1 MPAEAIKISG
11 ARQHNLKNLHLEI
24 PREKLVVIT
33 GLSGSGKS
41 SLAFD
46 TLYAEGQRR
55 YVESLSAYARQF
67 LDQMEKPDV
76 DFIEGLSPAIA
87 IEQRSA
93 GANPRSTIATT
104 TEVYDYLRV
113 LFSAIGQPHDPL
125 TGRPLKRQT
134 PQQIVDEILDYEY
147 GSKIIVL
154 APLIENQTGE
164 FRDVIEKTRREGF
177 VRVRIDGQIME
188 LDRSD
193 PIRLK
198 KAERHTIEAIVDRL
212 IVREGI
218 LVRLTDSIETALKWG
233 GNRVVVLRE
242 SAKMLNAQHPALN
255 PQLESAAPSAQTPA
269 RHGAT
274 ARVLPDTWEE
284 FRYST
289 EYGNAETGFTL
300 GELTP
305 KHFSFN
311 SHLGACP
318 ACHGLGTQLIVD
330 PDLMISDPTKT
341 VAEGAITPWRRGPKR
356 MRAYYRHLQGALV
369 KHFHVDEDVPF
380 ADLPHEFKTALYFG
394 TNGQPIEME
403 PGQKRDERIAKPF
416 EGLVPQM
423 QRLYE
428 QTQSEFTRNRI
439 RAFMTREPCKI
450 CGGARLKPE
459 ILGVTIRGTTEL
471 NIHQF
476 SEQTIEAA
484 VRFMGALDLTAQ
496 QRVIVADVVREI
508 QSRLQFLVEVG
519 LGYLTLN
526 RESGTLSGGEA
537 QRIRLATQIGSGLA
551 GVLYILDEPSIGL
564 HQRDNARLLGTLRR
578 LRDIG
583 NSVIV
588 VEHDEETIRAADH
601 IIDLGPG
608 AGPRGG
614 EIVAQG
620 SITEVLAA
628 KNSLTANYLSG
639 RARISI
645 PKQRVKPRDHSERS
659 RGIPRN
665 GSRVTSRDVSTS
677 VDMTRME
684 DGWLTVVGARE
695 NNLKRIDVSFPLS
708 CLTCVTGVSGSG
720 KSTLVDDIFRR
731 ALFRHFYNSK
741 ERPGAH
747 QTIRGLEQIDKAVV
761 IDQSAIGR
769 TPRSNPVTYT
779 GAFTPIRELFS
790 QLPAARVRG
799 YDAGRFSFNVKGGRC
814 ENCEGGGLIKIEMH
828 FLPDVYVEC
837 EVCHGKRYNRETLE
851 ITYKG
856 KNIAD
861 ILDLTVD
868 EAARFFRNVPSVSEK
883 LNSLLDVGLGY
894 LRLGQAGTTL
904 SGGEAQRVKL
914 ATELAKKATGRT
926 VYILDEPTT
935 GLHFADIEK
944 LLQVLMKL
952 RNAGNTVIVIEH
964 NLEMIKC
971 ADWIIDLGPE
981 GGEHGGQVI
990 GSGAPEGIAD
1000 VPGSHTGRYL
1010 RPMLEKK

>member
-1 MPAEAIKISG
+1 MPAQVIKISG
-11 ARQHNLKNLHLEI
+11 ARQHNLKNLHVEI

-67 LDQMEKPDV
+67 LDQLEKPDV

-93 GANPRSTIATT
+93 GGNPRSTIATA
-104 TEVYDYLRV
+104 TEIYDYLRV
-113 LFSAIGQPHDPL
+113 LFSAVGQPHDPL
-125 TGRPLKRQT
+125 TGHPLGRQT
-134 PQQIVDEILDYEY
+134 PQQIVDQILSYEP
-147 GSKIIVL
+147 GTRIVVL
-154 APLIENQTGE
+154 APLIENQAGE
-164 FRDVIEKTRREGF
+164 FRDVIEKMKREGF
-177 VRVRIDGQIME
+177 IRARIDGQIAE
-188 LDRSD
+188 FDRPE

-198 KAERHTIEAIVDRL
+198 KNERHTIEAVVDRL
-212 IVREGI
+212 VVRDG
-218 LVRLTDSIETALKWG
+218 LRVRLTDSIEIALKWG
-233 GNRVVVLRE
+233 RNRVIVLKQRPNVQPPTSNAELRE
-242 SAKMLNAQHPALN
+242 T
-255 PQLESAAPSAQTPA
+255 LEE
-269 RHGAT
+269 
-274 ARVLPDTWEE
+274 L
-284 FRYST
+284 RYST
-289 EYGNAETGFTL
+289 DYGNAETGFTL

-318 ACHGLGTQLIVD
+318 ACHGLGTELVCD
-330 PDLMISDPTKT
+330 PDLMISDPSKT
-341 VAEGAITPWRRGPKR
+341 LAEGAITPWRRGTKR
-356 MRAYYRHLQGALV
+356 MQVYYRHLQGALV
-369 KHFHVDEDVPF
+369 KHFHVDENVPF
-380 ADLPHEFKTALYFG
+380 AELPERFKEALYFG
-394 TNGQPIEME
+394 TGDQPIKMSFRRN
-403 PGQKRDERIAKPF
+403 GRSSKTARPF

-428 QTQSEFTRNRI
+428 ETQSEFTRNRI
-439 RAFMTREPCKI
+439 RAFMTREPCKV

-459 ILGVTIRGTTEL
+459 ILAVTIKDRHGRES

-484 VRFMGALDLTAQ
+484 ARFIEDFELNPQERM
-496 QRVIVADVVREI
+496 IMSEVVREI
-508 QSRLQFLVEVG
+508 QSRLRFLIEVG

-551 GVLYILDEPSIGL
+551 GVLYVLDEPSIGL

-578 LRDIG
+578 LRDLG
-583 NSVIV
+583 NSVVV
-588 VEHDEETIRAADH
+588 VEHDEEAIRAADH
-601 IIDLGPG
+601 IVDLGPG

-614 EIVAQG
+614 QIVAQG
-620 SITEVLAA
+620 SIEEILRA
-628 KNSLTANYLSG
+628 KNSLTADYLSG
-639 RARISI
+639 RARIAI
-645 PKQRVKPRDHSERS
+645 PKQRVAPRSNNHS
-659 RGIPRN
+659 
-665 GSRVTSRDVSTS
+665 
-677 VDMTRME
+677 
-684 DGWLTVVGARE
+684 DGWLTVVGATE
-695 NNLKRIDVSFPLS
+695 NNLKKIDVSFPLG

-720 KSTLVDDIFRR
+720 KSTLVDDILRR
-731 ALFRHFYNSK
+731 SLFRHFYNSK
-741 ERPGAH
+741 EKPGTYQSVH
-747 QTIRGLEQIDKAVV
+747 GVEQIDKAIV

-769 TPRSNPVTYT
+769 TPRSNPVTYS
-779 GAFTPIRELFS
+779 GAFAPIRELFS

-799 YDAGRFSFNVKGGRC
+799 YDPGRFSFNVKGGRC

-861 ILDLTVD
+861 VLDLTVD

-981 GGEHGGQVI
+981 GGEHGGEIVGT
-990 GSGAPEGIAD
+990 GSPERIINL
-1000 VPGSHTGRYL
+1000 PNSFTGKYL
-1010 RPMLEKK
+1010 RPMLKFS

>member
-1 MPAEAIKISG
+1 MPAQVIKISG
-11 ARQHNLKNLHLEI
+11 ARQHNLKNLHVEI

-104 TEVYDYLRV
+104 TEIYDYLRV
-113 LFSAIGQPHDPL
+113 LFSAVGQPHDPT
-125 TGRPLKRQT
+125 TGKPVHRQT
-134 PQQIVDEILDYEY
+134 PQQIVDQILAYEPN
-147 GSKIIVL
+147 SKIIVL
-154 APLIENQTGE
+154 APLVQNQSGE
-164 FRDVIEKTRREGF
+164 FRDVFERLKREGF
-177 VRVRIDGQIME
+177 VRARIDGEIVE
-188 LDRSD
+188 LDR
-193 PIRLK
+193 PEPVRLK
-198 KAERHTIEAIVDRL
+198 KSDRHTIEAVVDRL

-218 LVRLTDSIETALKWG
+218 RIRLTDSVETALKWG
-233 GNRVVVLRE
+233 ANKLSILKE
-242 SAKMLNAQHPALN
+242 KKIPNAQR
-255 PQLESAAPSAQTPA
+255 S
-269 RHGAT
+269 T
-274 ARVLPDTWEE
+274 ANVQSEDWEE
-284 FRYST
+284 VRYST
-289 EYGNAETGFTL
+289 NYSAGDSDFSL
-300 GELTP
+300 DELTP

-318 ACHGLGTQLIVD
+318 ACHGLGTQLVID
-330 PDLMISDPTKT
+330 PELMISDETKT
-341 VAEGAITPWRRGPKR
+341 IAEGAITPWRRGTKR
-356 MRAYYRHLQGALV
+356 MQAYYRQLQGALV
-369 KHFHVDEDVPF
+369 QHFQINEDVPF
-380 ADLPHEFKTALYFG
+380 ADLPDEFKNALYFG
-394 TNGQPIEME
+394 TNGTPIEMNLGGNGE
-403 PGQKRDERIAKPF
+403 KKRPF
-416 EGLVPQM
+416 VGLVPQM

-439 RAFMTREPCKI
+439 RAFMTREPCKT

-459 ILGVTIRGTTEL
+459 ILAVTIKDRQGREL
-471 NIHQF
+471 NIHRF
-476 SEQTIEAA
+476 SEQTTEAA
-484 VRFMGALDLTAQ
+484 ARYIHNLELTAAQ
-496 QRVIVADVVREI
+496 KKVVADVVREI

-519 LGYLTLN
+519 LGYLTLD

-551 GVLYILDEPSIGL
+551 GVLYVLDEPSIGL

-578 LRDIG
+578 LRDLG

-601 IIDLGPG
+601 IVDLGPG

-620 SITEVLAA
+620 KLEEILHA
-628 KNSLTANYLSG
+628 KNSLTADYLSG
-639 RARISI
+639 RLRIPVPKHRTPARF
-645 PKQRVKPRDHSERS
+645 
-659 RGIPRN
+659 PRN
-665 GSRVTSRDVSTS
+665 RLTKS
-677 VDMTRME
+677 E
-684 DGWLTVVGARE
+684 EGWLILQGATE
-695 NNLKRIDVSFPLS
+695 NNLKNIEVAFPLG
-708 CLTCVTGVSGSG
+708 CFTCVTGVSGSG
-720 KSTLVDDIFRR
+720 KSTLVDDILRR
-731 ALFRHFYNSK
+731 ALFRRFYNSK
-741 ERPGAH
+741 EKPGAY
-747 QTIRGLEQIDKAVV
+747 RALGGVEQIDKAIV

-779 GAFTPIRELFS
+779 GAFGPIRELFA

-799 YDAGRFSFNVKGGRC
+799 YGAGRFSFNVKGGRC

-828 FLPDVYVEC
+828 FLPDVYVQC
-837 EVCHGKRYNRETLE
+837 EVCHGRRYNRETLE

-861 ILDLTVD
+861 VLDLTVD
-868 EAARFFRNVPSVSEK
+868 EAARFFRNVPSISDK
-883 LNSLLDVGLGY
+883 LNALLDVGLGY
-894 LRLGQAGTTL
+894 LQLGQAGTTL

-952 RNAGNTVIVIEH
+952 RDAGNTLIVIEH

-981 GGEHGGQVI
+981 GGERGGELV
-990 GSGAPEGIAD
+990 GAGAPEEIVDLAQ
-1000 VPGSHTGRYL
+1000 SHTGKYL
-1010 RPMLEKK
+1010 RPLLEKR

>member
-1 MPAEAIKISG
+1 MPAQVIKISG
-11 ARQHNLKNLHLEI
+11 ARQHNLKNLHVEI
-24 PREKLVVIT
+24 PREQLVVIT

-67 LDQMEKPDV
+67 LDRMEKPNV
-76 DFIEGLSPAIA
+76 DFIQGLSPAIA

-104 TEVYDYLRV
+104 TEIYDYLRV

-125 TGRPLKRQT
+125 TGQPLSRQT
-134 PQQIVDEILDYEY
+134 PQQIVDQILTYEPE
-147 GSKIIVL
+147 SKIILL
-154 APLIENQTGE
+154 APLIENQPGE
-164 FRDVIEKTRREGF
+164 FRDVIEKIRREGF
-177 VRVRIDGQIME
+177 VRARIDSQIVE
-188 LDRSD
+188 LDRSER
-193 PIRLK
+193 IRLNK
-198 KAERHTIEAIVDRL
+198 DKRHTIEAVVDRL
-212 IVREGI
+212 VVRDSI
-218 LVRLTDSIETALKWG
+218 RIRLTDSIETALKWG
-233 GNRVVVLRE
+233 GNHVIVLRE
-242 SAKMLNAQHPALN
+242 ISKTPNGRRSTLNA
-255 PQLESAAPSAQTPA
+255 ESE
-269 RHGAT
+269 
-274 ARVLPDTWEE
+274 DTWEE
-284 FRYST
+284 LPYST
-289 EYGNAETGFTL
+289 DYGNASTGFRI

-305 KHFSFN
+305 RHFSFN

-318 ACHGLGTQLIVD
+318 ACHGLGTQLVCD
-330 PDLMISDPTKT
+330 PELMISDPRKT
-341 VAEGAITPWRRGPKR
+341 LAEGAITPWRRGTKR
-356 MRAYYRHLQGALV
+356 MQAYYRHLQKALV
-369 KHFHVDEDVPF
+369 KHFHIGEDVPF
-380 ADLPHEFKTALYFG
+380 SELPEQFKQALYFG
-394 TNGQPIEME
+394 TNGTPIEMNFSDNS
-403 PGQKRDERIAKPF
+403 PSDAKKMAKPF

-428 QTQSEFTRNRI
+428 QTESEFTRNRI
-439 RAFMTREPCKI
+439 RSFMTYEPCKV
-450 CGGARLKPE
+450 CKGARLKPE
-459 ILGVTIRGTTEL
+459 ILAVTIKDRHAVEL
-471 NIHQF
+471 NIHQL
-476 SEQTIEAA
+476 SELTTEAA
-484 VRFMGALDLTAQ
+484 ARFIAALELTTQ
-496 QRVIVADVVREI
+496 QRAIVRDVVHEI

-519 LGYLTLN
+519 LGYLTLD
-526 RESGTLSGGEA
+526 RQSGTLSGGEA

-564 HQRDNARLLGTLRR
+564 HQRDNARLLGTLCR
-578 LRDIG
+578 LRDLG

-620 SITEVLAA
+620 KLEDVLRA
-628 KNSLTANYLSG
+628 KNSLTADYLSG
-639 RARISI
+639 RARISV
-645 PKQRVKPRDHSERS
+645 PKQRAKPRSTDKSE
-659 RGIPRN
+659 
-665 GSRVTSRDVSTS
+665 
-677 VDMTRME
+677 
-684 DGWLTVVGARE
+684 GWLTLVGATE
-695 NNLKRIDVSFPLS
+695 NNLKDITVSFPLG
-708 CLTCVTGVSGSG
+708 CFTCVTGVSGSG
-720 KSTLVDDIFRR
+720 KSTLVDDILRR
-731 ALFRHFYNSK
+731 ALFRRFHNAK
-741 ERPGAH
+741 DKPGTH
-747 QTIRGLEQIDKAVV
+747 QAIHGVEQIDKAIV
-761 IDQSAIGR
+761 IDQSPIGR

-814 ENCEGGGLIKIEMH
+814 ENCEGDGLIKIEMH

-856 KNIAD
+856 KHIAD
-861 ILDLTVD
+861 VLDLTVD
-868 EAARFFRNVPSVSEK
+868 EAARFFRNVPSISEK
-883 LNSLLDVGLGY
+883 LDSLLDVGLGY

-926 VYILDEPTT
+926 LYILDEPTT

-981 GGEHGGQVI
+981 GGEAGGKIV
-990 GSGAPEGIAD
+990 GEGPPEKIAELS
-1000 VPGSHTGRYL
+1000 GSHTGQYL
-1010 RPMLEKK
+1010 GRSLKNT

>member
-1 MPAEAIKISG
+1 MPAEVIKISG

-67 LDQMEKPDV
+67 LDQMEKPNV

-104 TEVYDYLRV
+104 TETYDYLRV
-113 LFSAIGQPHDPL
+113 LYSAVGQPHDPQ
-125 TGRPLKRQT
+125 TGRPLNRQT
-134 PQQIVDEILDYEY
+134 PQQIVDQILANEPQT
-147 GSKIIVL
+147 KIIVL
-154 APLIENQTGE
+154 APLIEDQPGE
-164 FRDVIEKTRREGF
+164 FRDVIEKIEREGF
-177 VRVRIDGQIME
+177 VRVRIDGQIIE
-188 LDRSD
+188 LDRSQ

-198 KAERHTIEAIVDRL
+198 KGERHTIEAVVDRL
-212 IVREGI
+212 VVRDGI
-218 LVRLTDSIETALKWG
+218 RVRLTDSIETALKWG
-233 GNRVVVLRE
+233 GNRIVVLRQRRGDGVME
-242 SAKMLNAQHPALN
+242 KWSSGKSSIPAL
-255 PQLESAAPSAQTPA
+255 QHSGTPT
-269 RHGAT
+269 GE
-274 ARVLPDTWEE
+274 WEE
-284 FRYST
+284 VRYST
-289 EYGNAETGFTL
+289 DYGNAETGFTL
-300 GELTP
+300 GELSP

-330 PDLMISDPTKT
+330 PELMISDASKT
-341 VAEGAITPWRRGPKR
+341 IAEGAITPWRRGTKR
-356 MRAYYRHLQGALV
+356 MQAYYRHLQRVLV
-369 KHFHVDEDVPF
+369 RHFQVDEDVPF
-380 ADLPHEFKTALYFG
+380 VDLPNEFKNALYFG
-394 TNGQPIEME
+394 TNGEPVEMNLGGNNE
-403 PGQKRDERIAKPF
+403 KKVAKPF
-416 EGLVPQM
+416 EGLVRQM

-428 QTQSEFTRNRI
+428 ETQSEFTRNRI
-439 RAFMTREPCKI
+439 RAFMTREPCKV

-459 ILGVTIRGTTEL
+459 ILAVTIKDRHQREL
-471 NIHQF
+471 NIHRF

-484 VRFMGALDLTAQ
+484 ARFIEALDLTAQ
-496 QRVIVADVVREI
+496 QRAIVTDVVREI
-508 QSRLQFLVEVG
+508 QSRLQFLLEVG

-551 GVLYILDEPSIGL
+551 GVLYVLDEPSIGL

-578 LRDIG
+578 LRDLG

-620 SITEVLAA
+620 SIGAVLRA
-628 KNSLTANYLSG
+628 KNSLTADYLSG
-639 RARISI
+639 RARIAV
-645 PKQRVKPRDHSERS
+645 PTQRMVPRTIKHQ
-659 RGIPRN
+659 
-665 GSRVTSRDVSTS
+665 TSNI
-677 VDMTRME
+677 E
-684 DGWLTVVGARE
+684 HLDGWLTVTDASE
-695 NNLKRIDVSFPLS
+695 NNLKGINVSFPLG

-720 KSTLVDDIFRR
+720 KSTLVDDILRR
-731 ALFRHFYNSK
+731 ALFRRFYNSK
-741 ERPGAH
+741 EKPGLYRA
-747 QTIRGLEQIDKAVV
+747 IRGVEQIDKAIV

-779 GAFTPIRELFS
+779 GAFAPIRELFS
-790 QLPAARVRG
+790 QLPSARVRG
-799 YDAGRFSFNVKGGRC
+799 YGAGRFSFNVKGGRC

-837 EVCHGKRYNRETLE
+837 ELCHGKRYNRETLE

-861 ILDLTVD
+861 VLDLTVD

-894 LRLGQAGTTL
+894 LRLGQAATTL

-952 RNAGNTVIVIEH
+952 RNAGNTLIVIEH

-971 ADWIIDLGPE
+971 ADWVIDLGPE
-981 GGEHGGQVI
+981 GGEQGGEI
-990 GSGAPEGIAD
+990 LGAGPPEEIVD
-1000 VPGSHTGRYL
+1000 LPGSHTGRYL
-1010 RPMLEKK
+1010 RPLLEKR

>member
-1 MPAEAIKISG
+1 MGSTFVVRMPAQVIKISG

-67 LDQMEKPDV
+67 LDQMEKPNV
-76 DFIEGLSPAIA
+76 DFIQGLSPAIA

-104 TEVYDYLRV
+104 TEVYDYLRI
-113 LFSAIGQPHDPL
+113 LFSAVGQPHDPL
-125 TGRPLKRQT
+125 TGQPLSRQT
-134 PQQIVDEILDYEY
+134 PQQIVDQILAYEP

-154 APLIENQTGE
+154 APLIENQRGE
-164 FRDVIEKTRREGF
+164 FRDVIEKTKREGF
-177 VRVRIDGQIME
+177 VRARIDGQIIE
-188 LDRSD
+188 LDRPE
-193 PIRLK
+193 PIRLNK
-198 KAERHTIEAIVDRL
+198 NRQHTIEAVVDRL
-212 IVREGI
+212 IVRDGI
-218 LVRLTDSIETALKWG
+218 RVRLTDSIETALKWG
-233 GNRVVVLRE
+233 GSKLSILRTIQKT
-242 SAKMLNAQHPALN
+242 SNGQ
-255 PQLESAAPSAQTPA
+255 APTSNIQSQE
-269 RHGAT
+269 
-274 ARVLPDTWEE
+274 WEE
-284 FRYST
+284 LRYST
-289 EYGNAETGFTL
+289 NYGNAETGFRL
-300 GELTP
+300 DELTP

-318 ACHGLGTQLIVD
+318 VCHGLGTQLVCD
-330 PDLMISDPTKT
+330 PDLMISDPGKT
-341 VAEGAITPWRRGPKR
+341 LAEGAITPWRRGTKR
-356 MRAYYRHLQGALV
+356 MQAYYRHLQKALV
-369 KHFHVDEDVPF
+369 KHFQVDEDVPF
-380 ADLPHEFKTALYFG
+380 SELPEQFKQALYFG
-394 TNGQPIEME
+394 TNEAPIKMNFSDDGE
-403 PGQKRDERIAKPF
+403 KKAAKPF

-439 RAFMTREPCKI
+439 RSFMAREPCAV
-450 CGGARLKPE
+450 CRGARLKPE
-459 ILGVTIRGTTEL
+459 ILAVTIKDRDQREL

-476 SEQTIEAA
+476 SEQTIKAA
-484 VRFMGALDLTAQ
+484 AQFIRNLDLPSQKQA
-496 QRVIVADVVREI
+496 IVADVVREI

-519 LGYLTLN
+519 LDYLTLN
-526 RESGTLSGGEA
+526 RQSGTLSGGEA

-578 LRDIG
+578 LRDLG

-588 VEHDEETIRAADH
+588 VEHDEETIRAADY

-620 SITEVLAA
+620 NLNDILCA
-628 KNSLTANYLSG
+628 KNSLTADYLSG
-639 RARISI
+639 RAQIPV
-645 PKQRVKPRDHSERS
+645 PKQRVKPRSTDQSE
-659 RGIPRN
+659 
-665 GSRVTSRDVSTS
+665 
-677 VDMTRME
+677 
-684 DGWLTVVGARE
+684 GWLTLVGATE
-695 NNLKRIDVSFPLS
+695 NNLKDLTISFPLG

-720 KSTLVDDIFRR
+720 KSTLVDDILRR
-731 ALFRHFYNSK
+731 ALFRRFYNAK
-741 ERPGAH
+741 EKPGAYR
-747 QTIRGLEQIDKAVV
+747 TIRGVEQIDKAIV

-779 GAFTPIRELFS
+779 GAFAPIRELFS

-851 ITYKG
+851 ITYRG
-856 KNIAD
+856 KHIAD
-861 ILDLTVD
+861 VLDLTVD
-868 EAARFFRNVPSVSEK
+868 EAARFFRNVPNISEK

-926 VYILDEPTT
+926 LYILDEPTT

-944 LLQVLMKL
+944 LLQVLVKL

-981 GGEHGGQVI
+981 GGEGGGEIV
-990 GSGAPEGIAD
+990 GTGPPEHVVDLAE
-1000 VPGSHTGRYL
+1000 SHTGKYL
-1010 RPMLEKK
+1010 RPLLSKE

>member
-1 MPAEAIKISG
+1 MPAQVIKIIG
-11 ARQHNLKNLHLEI
+11 ARQHNLKNLSVEI

-104 TEVYDYLRV
+104 TEIYDYLRV
-113 LFSAIGQPHDPL
+113 LFSAVGQPHDPG
-125 TGRPLKRQT
+125 TGQAIHRQT
-134 PQQIVDEILDYEY
+134 PQQIVDQILAFPAEA
-147 GSKIIVL
+147 KIILL
-154 APLIENQTGE
+154 APLIQNQKGE
-164 FRDVIEKTRREGF
+164 FRDVIEKAKREGF
-177 VRVRIDGQIME
+177 VRVRIDGEIME
-188 LDRSD
+188 LGKPE

-198 KAERHTIEAIVDRL
+198 KTEKHTIEVVVDRL
-212 IVREGI
+212 VIREG
-218 LVRLTDSIETALKWG
+218 VRTRLADSVETALRWG
-233 GNRVVVLRE
+233 GNRIVVLKSDKDEQWETVRYTTDYG
-242 SAKMLNAQHPALN
+242 SADSN
-255 PQLESAAPSAQTPA
+255 
-269 RHGAT
+269 
-274 ARVLPDTWEE
+274 
-284 FRYST
+284 YS
-289 EYGNAETGFTL
+289 L

-318 ACHGLGTQLIVD
+318 ACHGLGTQLVCD
-330 PDLMISDPTKT
+330 VELMSDPEKSLK
-341 VAEGAITPWRRGPKR
+341 EGAITPWRRGTKP
-356 MRAYYRHLQGALV
+356 MLAYYRNLQRALV
-369 KHFHVDEDVPF
+369 KHFGVDEAVPF
-380 ADLPHEFKTALYFG
+380 AELPENFKEALYYGTGDEPIQINIGGNGKSPKTA
-394 TNGQPIEME
+394 
-403 PGQKRDERIAKPF
+403 RPF

-423 QRLYE
+423 ERLYAE
-428 QTQSEFTRNRI
+428 TESEFTRNRI
-439 RAFMTREPCKI
+439 RAFMTRVPCQT
-450 CGGARLKPE
+450 CHGARLKPE
-459 ILGVTIRGTTEL
+459 ILAGTICSRFPVGSESGNDAAPNPTSPPGRRLQKKEL
-471 NIHQF
+471 NIHQL
-476 SEQTIEAA
+476 SELTIEAA
-484 VRFMGALDLTAQ
+484 AEFIRHLELTDQ
-496 QRVIVADVVREI
+496 QRHIVADVVREI
-508 QSRLQFLVEVG
+508 DSRLQFLVEVG
-519 LGYLTLN
+519 LNYLSLN

-551 GVLYILDEPSIGL
+551 GVLYVLDEPSIGL
-564 HQRDNARLLGTLRR
+564 HQRDNARLLTTLRR
-578 LRDIG
+578 LRDLG

-601 IIDLGPG
+601 ILDLGPG

-620 SITEVLAA
+620 ALAEVLNA
-628 KNSLTANYLSG
+628 KNSPTADYLSG
-639 RARISI
+639 RARIAI
-645 PKQRVKPRDHSERS
+645 PKERAKPR
-659 RGIPRN
+659 
-665 GSRVTSRDVSTS
+665 STQ
-677 VDMTRME
+677 VG
-684 DGWLTVVGARE
+684 DGWLTVTGAAE
-695 NNLKRIDVSFPLS
+695 NNLKKIAVSFPIG

-720 KSTLVDDIFRR
+720 KSTLIDDILRR

-741 ERPGAH
+741 DKPGAH
-747 QTIRGLEQIDKAVV
+747 GAVQGLDQLDKAIV

-769 TPRSNPVTYT
+769 TPRSNPITYT

-790 QLPAARVRG
+790 QLPAARIRG

-861 ILDLTVD
+861 VLDLTVD
-868 EAARFFRNVPSVSEK
+868 EAARFFRNVPSISEK

-981 GGEHGGQVI
+981 GGEGGGDIV
-990 GSGAPEGIAD
+990 GEGPPEKIAEL
-1000 VPGSHTGRYL
+1000 PRSYTAQYL
-1010 RPMLEKK
+1010 RTSLKNT

>member
-11 ARQHNLKNLHLEI
+11 ARQHNLKNLHLQI

-67 LDQMEKPDV
+67 LDQMEKPNV

-113 LFSAIGQPHDPL
+113 LFSAVGQPHDPL
-125 TGRPLKRQT
+125 TGHPLNRQT
-134 PQQIVDEILDYEY
+134 PQQIVDEILNYEP
-147 GSKIIVL
+147 GSRIIVL
-154 APLIENQTGE
+154 APLIENQSGE
-164 FRDVIEKTRREGF
+164 FRDVIEKIKREGF
-177 VRVRIDGQIME
+177 VRVRIDGKVME
-188 LDRSD
+188 LDRSE

-198 KAERHTIEAIVDRL
+198 KTERHTIEAVVDRL
-212 IVREGI
+212 VVRDGI
-218 LVRLTDSIETALKWG
+218 RVRLTDSIETALKWG
-233 GNRVVVLRE
+233 RNRVVVVRQPPDGVMERSGNEKPNTRTLPPSNIPAGE
-242 SAKMLNAQHPALN
+242 S
-255 PQLESAAPSAQTPA
+255 
-269 RHGAT
+269 
-274 ARVLPDTWEE
+274 EE
-284 FRYST
+284 LRYST
-289 EYGNAETGFTL
+289 DYGNAETGFTL
-300 GELTP
+300 GQLTP

-318 ACHGLGTQLIVD
+318 ACHGLGTQPIVD

-341 VAEGAITPWRRGPKR
+341 LAEGAITPWRRGTKR
-356 MRAYYRHLQGALV
+356 MRPYYRHLQGALV
-369 KHFHVDEDVPF
+369 KHFQVDEDVPF
-380 ADLPHEFKTALYFG
+380 ADLPDEFKTALYFG
-394 TNGQPIEME
+394 TNGQPIEMSFGGNGE
-403 PGQKRDERIAKPF
+403 KKIRKPF

-428 QTQSEFTRNRI
+428 QTESEFTRNRI
-439 RAFMTREPCKI
+439 RAFMIREPCKL

-459 ILGVTIRGTTEL
+459 ILAVTIRGATEL

-476 SEQTIEAA
+476 SEQTIEEA
-484 VRFMGALDLTAQ
+484 VRFVGTLELTGQ
-496 QRVIVADVVREI
+496 QRLIVADVVREI
-508 QSRLQFLVEVG
+508 QSRLLFLVEVG

-578 LRDIG
+578 LRDLG

-601 IIDLGPG
+601 IVDLGPG

-620 SITEVLAA
+620 SITDVLRA
-628 KNSLTANYLSG
+628 KNSLTADYLSG

-645 PKQRVKPRDHSERS
+645 PKQRAKPRSINDQPSAINQS
-659 RGIPRN
+659 
-665 GSRVTSRDVSTS
+665 
-677 VDMTRME
+677 
-684 DGWLTVVGARE
+684 DGWLTVLGANE
-695 NNLKRIDVSFPLS
+695 NNLKKIDVSFPLG

-741 ERPGAH
+741 EKPGAYRA
-747 QTIRGLEQIDKAVV
+747 IRGLEQIDKAIV

-790 QLPAARVRG
+790 QLPTARVRG

-828 FLPDVYVEC
+828 FLPEVYVEC

-856 KNIAD
+856 RNIAD

-868 EAARFFRNVPSVSEK
+868 EAARFFRNVPSISEK

-981 GGEHGGQVI
+981 GGERGGEIV
-990 GSGAPEGIAD
+990 GTGPPERIVD
-1000 VPGSHTGRYL
+1000 LPNSFTGKYL
-1010 RPMLEKK
+1010 RPMLAKK

>member
-1 MPAEAIKISG
+1 MPEQVIKISG
-11 ARQHNLKNLHLEI
+11 ARQHNLKNLHVEI

-104 TEVYDYLRV
+104 TEIYDYLRI
-113 LFSAIGQPHDPL
+113 LFSAVGQPHDPH
-125 TGRPLKRQT
+125 TGRPLSRQT
-134 PQQIVDEILDYEY
+134 PQQIVDQVLAYEP

-154 APLIENQTGE
+154 APVIENQVGE
-164 FRDVIEKTRREGF
+164 FRDVLEKLKREGF
-177 VRVRIDGQIME
+177 VRARIDGRLIE
-188 LDRSD
+188 LDQPE

-198 KAERHTIEAIVDRL
+198 KAERHKIEAVVDRL
-212 IVREGI
+212 VVRDGI
-218 LVRLTDSIETALKWG
+218 RVRLTDSIEIALKWG
-233 GNRVVVLRE
+233 GNRIVVLRQG
-242 SAKMLNAQHPALN
+242 KTPNVQHSTSKDE
-255 PQLESAAPSAQTPA
+255 LEY
-269 RHGAT
+269 
-274 ARVLPDTWEE
+274 WEE
-284 FRYST
+284 SRYST
-289 EYGNAETGFTL
+289 DYGDPETGFNL

-305 KHFSFN
+305 RHFSFN

-318 ACHGLGTQLIVD
+318 ACHGLGTQLMVD
-330 PDLMISDPTKT
+330 PELMISDPGKT
-341 VAEGAITPWRRGPKR
+341 LAEGAITPWRRGTKR
-356 MRAYYRHLQGALV
+356 MRAYYQHLQTALV
-369 KHFHVDEDVPF
+369 KHFQVDEDVPF
-380 ADLPHEFKTALYFG
+380 ADLPDAFKAALYFG
-394 TNGQPIEME
+394 TNGEPIEIE
-403 PGQKRDERIAKPF
+403 FAPNGKKRLTKPF
-416 EGLVPQM
+416 EGLLRQM
-423 QRLYE
+423 QRLYD
-428 QTQSEFTRNRI
+428 QSQSEFTRNRI
-439 RAFMTREPCKI
+439 RSFMARETCKV

-459 ILGVTIRGTTEL
+459 ILSVTIKDRQGREL
-471 NIHQF
+471 NIYRF
-476 SEQTIEAA
+476 SEETVEGAL
-484 VRFMGALDLTAQ
+484 RFIDALDLTEQ
-496 QRVIVADVVREI
+496 QRTIITDVVREI
-508 QSRLQFLVEVG
+508 RSRLQFLVQVG

-564 HQRDNARLLGTLRR
+564 HQRDNARLLGTLRK
-578 LRDIG
+578 LRDLG

-620 SITEVLAA
+620 ALDDVLHAN
-628 KNSLTANYLSG
+628 NSLTGDYLSR
-639 RARISI
+639 RARIAI
-645 PKQRVKPRDHSERS
+645 PRQRVHPR
-659 RGIPRN
+659 P
-665 GSRVTSRDVSTS
+665 
-677 VDMTRME
+677 
-684 DGWLTVVGARE
+684 DGWLTVVGATD
-695 NNLKRIDVSFPLS
+695 NNLKNVDVLFPLG

-720 KSTLVDDIFRR
+720 KSTLVDDILRR

-741 ERPGAH
+741 DKPGTH
-747 QTIRGLEQIDKAVV
+747 KTIRGLEQIDKAVV
-761 IDQSAIGR
+761 IDQTPIGR

-779 GAFTPIRELFS
+779 GAFAPIRELFA

-837 EVCHGKRYNRETLE
+837 EVCRGKRYNRETLE

-861 ILDLTVD
+861 VLDLTVD
-868 EAARFFRNVPSVSEK
+868 EAARFFRNVPGISEK

-944 LLQVLMKL
+944 LLEVLMKL
-952 RNAGNTVIVIEH
+952 RNAGNTIVVIEH

-981 GGEHGGQVI
+981 GGERGGEVVGA
-990 GSGAPEGIAD
+990 GSPEEITAI
-1000 VPGSHTGRYL
+1000 PRSHTGKYL
-1010 RPMLEKK
+1010 RPILEKA

>member
-1 MPAEAIKISG
+1 MPAQVIKISG
-11 ARQHNLKNLHLEI
+11 ARQHNLKNLHVEI

-104 TEVYDYLRV
+104 TEIYDYLRV
-113 LFSAIGQPHDPL
+113 LFSAVGQPHDPT
-125 TGRPLKRQT
+125 TGKPVHRQT
-134 PQQIVDEILDYEY
+134 PQQIVDQILAYEPN
-147 GSKIIVL
+147 SKIIVL
-154 APLIENQTGE
+154 APLVQNQSGE
-164 FRDVIEKTRREGF
+164 FRDVFERLKREGF
-177 VRVRIDGQIME
+177 VRARIDGKIVE
-188 LDRSD
+188 LDR
-193 PIRLK
+193 PEPVRLK
-198 KAERHTIEAIVDRL
+198 KSDRHTIEAVVDRL

-218 LVRLTDSIETALKWG
+218 RIRLTDSVETALKWG
-233 GNRVVVLRE
+233 ANKLSILKE
-242 SAKMLNAQHPALN
+242 KKIPNAQR
-255 PQLESAAPSAQTPA
+255 S
-269 RHGAT
+269 T
-274 ARVLPDTWEE
+274 ANVQSEDWEE
-284 FRYST
+284 VRYST
-289 EYGNAETGFTL
+289 NYSAGDSDFSL
-300 GELTP
+300 DELTP

-318 ACHGLGTQLIVD
+318 ACHGLGTQLVID
-330 PDLMISDPTKT
+330 SELMISDETKT
-341 VAEGAITPWRRGPKR
+341 IAEGAITPWRRGTKR
-356 MRAYYRHLQGALV
+356 MQAYYRQLQGALV
-369 KHFHVDEDVPF
+369 KHFQINEDVPF
-380 ADLPHEFKTALYFG
+380 ADLPAEFKNALYFG
-394 TNGQPIEME
+394 TNGTPIEMNLGGNGE
-403 PGQKRDERIAKPF
+403 KKRPF

-439 RAFMTREPCKI
+439 RAFMTREPCKT

-459 ILGVTIRGTTEL
+459 ILAVTIKDRQGREL
-471 NIHQF
+471 NIHRF
-476 SEQTIEAA
+476 SEQTTEAA
-484 VRFMGALDLTAQ
+484 ARYIHNLELTAAQ
-496 QRVIVADVVREI
+496 KKVVADVVREI

-519 LGYLTLN
+519 LGYLTLD

-551 GVLYILDEPSIGL
+551 GVLYVLDEPSIGL

-578 LRDIG
+578 LRDLG

-601 IIDLGPG
+601 IVDLGPG

-620 SITEVLAA
+620 KLEEILHA
-628 KNSLTANYLSG
+628 KNSLTADYLSG
-639 RARISI
+639 RLRIPVPKHRTPARF
-645 PKQRVKPRDHSERS
+645 
-659 RGIPRN
+659 PRN
-665 GSRVTSRDVSTS
+665 RLTKS
-677 VDMTRME
+677 E
-684 DGWLTVVGARE
+684 EGWLILQGATE
-695 NNLKRIDVSFPLS
+695 NNLKNIEVAFPLG
-708 CLTCVTGVSGSG
+708 CFTCVTGVSGSG
-720 KSTLVDDIFRR
+720 KSTLVDDILRR
-731 ALFRHFYNSK
+731 ALFRRFYNSK
-741 ERPGAH
+741 ERPGAYRAL
-747 QTIRGLEQIDKAVV
+747 RGVEQIDKAIV

-779 GAFTPIRELFS
+779 GAFGPIRELFA

-799 YDAGRFSFNVKGGRC
+799 YGAGRFSFNVKGGRC

-828 FLPDVYVEC
+828 FLPDVYVQC
-837 EVCHGKRYNRETLE
+837 EVCHGRRYNRETLE

-861 ILDLTVD
+861 VLDLTVD
-868 EAARFFRNVPSVSEK
+868 EAARFFRNVPSISDK
-883 LNSLLDVGLGY
+883 LNALLDVGLGY
-894 LRLGQAGTTL
+894 LQLGQAGTTL

-952 RNAGNTVIVIEH
+952 RDAGNTLIVIEH

-981 GGEHGGQVI
+981 GGERGGELV
-990 GSGAPEGIAD
+990 GAGAPEEIVDLAQ
-1000 VPGSHTGRYL
+1000 SHTGKYL
-1010 RPMLEKK
+1010 RPLLEKR

>member
-1 MPAEAIKISG
+1 MPAQVIKISG
-11 ARQHNLKNLHLEI
+11 ARQHNLKNLHVEI

-93 GANPRSTIATT
+93 GGNPRSTIATA
-104 TEVYDYLRV
+104 TEIYDYLRV
-113 LFSAIGQPHDPL
+113 LFSAVGQPHDPL
-125 TGRPLKRQT
+125 TGRPLSRQT
-134 PQQIVDEILDYEY
+134 PQQIVDQVLSYEP
-147 GSKIIVL
+147 GTRIVVL
-154 APLIENQTGE
+154 APLIENQAGE
-164 FRDVIEKTRREGF
+164 FRDVIEKTKREGF
-177 VRVRIDGQIME
+177 IRVRIDGQIAE
-188 LDRSD
+188 SDRPE

-198 KAERHTIEAIVDRL
+198 KNERHTIEAVVDRL
-212 IVREGI
+212 VVRDG
-218 LVRLTDSIETALKWG
+218 LRVRLTDSIETALKWG
-233 GNRVVVLRE
+233 GKRVVVLRQSRSDGVKE
-242 SAKMLNAQHPALN
+242 KWSEEKTT
-255 PQLESAAPSAQTPA
+255 TPTP
-269 RHGAT
+269 R
-274 ARVLPDTWEE
+274 LSDTPTEKWEE
-284 FRYST
+284 LRYST
-289 EYGNAETGFTL
+289 DYGNAETGFTL

-318 ACHGLGTQLIVD
+318 ACHGLGTQLVCD
-330 PDLMISDPTKT
+330 PELMIPDRTKT
-341 VAEGAITPWRRGPKR
+341 LAEGAITPWRRGTKR
-356 MRAYYRHLQGALV
+356 MQGYYSHLQSALV
-369 KHFHVDEDVPF
+369 KHFHVDENVPF
-380 ADLPHEFKTALYFG
+380 AELPERFKEALYLG
-394 TNGQPIEME
+394 TGDQPIEMRFSSN
-403 PGQKRDERIAKPF
+403 GRSNKTARPF

-428 QTQSEFTRNRI
+428 ETQSEFTRNRI
-439 RAFMTREPCKI
+439 RAFMTREPCEV
-450 CGGARLKPE
+450 CSGARLKPE
-459 ILGVTIRGTTEL
+459 ILAVTIKDRNGRES

-476 SEQTIEAA
+476 SEETIEAA
-484 VRFMGALDLTAQ
+484 GRFIEGLELNPQ
-496 QRVIVADVVREI
+496 QRMIVSEVVREI
-508 QSRLQFLVEVG
+508 QSRLRFLVEVG

-551 GVLYILDEPSIGL
+551 GVLYVLDEPSIGL

-578 LRDIG
+578 LRDLG
-583 NSVIV
+583 NSVVV

-601 IIDLGPG
+601 IVDLGPG

-620 SITEVLAA
+620 SIEEILRA
-628 KNSLTANYLSG
+628 KNSLTADYLSG
-639 RARISI
+639 RARIAI
-645 PKQRVKPRDHSERS
+645 PKQRVAPRSNNHS
-659 RGIPRN
+659 
-665 GSRVTSRDVSTS
+665 
-677 VDMTRME
+677 
-684 DGWLTVVGARE
+684 DGWLTVVGATE
-695 NNLKRIDVSFPLS
+695 NNLKKIDVSFPLG

-720 KSTLVDDIFRR
+720 KSTLVDDILRR
-731 ALFRHFYNSK
+731 SLFRHFYNSK
-741 ERPGAH
+741 EKPGTY
-747 QTIRGLEQIDKAVV
+747 QSVRGMEQIDKAVV

-779 GAFTPIRELFS
+779 GAFAPIRELFS

-861 ILDLTVD
+861 VLDLTVD
-868 EAARFFRNVPSVSEK
+868 EAARFFRNVPSISEK

-914 ATELAKKATGRT
+914 ATELAKRATGRT

-981 GGEHGGQVI
+981 GGERGGEIVGT
-990 GSGAPEGIAD
+990 GSPEKIINL
-1000 VPGSHTGRYL
+1000 PNSFTGKYL
-1010 RPMLEKK
+1010 RPMLKLS

>member
-1 MPAEAIKISG
+1 MPAQTIKISG
-11 ARQHNLKNLHLEI
+11 ARQHNLKNLHVEI

-104 TEVYDYLRV
+104 TEIYDYLRI
-113 LFSAIGQPHDPL
+113 LFSAVGQPHDPL
-125 TGRPLKRQT
+125 TGRPLSRQT
-134 PQQIVDEILDYEY
+134 PQQIVDQILAFEP
-147 GSKIIVL
+147 GTKIVVL
-154 APLIENQTGE
+154 APLIENQPGE
-164 FRDVIEKTRREGF
+164 FRDVLEKLRREGF
-177 VRVRIDGQIME
+177 VRARIDGQMIE
-188 LDRSD
+188 LDRTE

-198 KAERHTIEAIVDRL
+198 KGERHTIEAVVDRL
-212 IVREGI
+212 IARDGI
-218 LVRLTDSIETALKWG
+218 RVRLTDSIETALKWG
-233 GNRVVVLRE
+233 SNRIV
-242 SAKMLNAQHPALN
+242 ALC
-255 PQLESAAPSAQTPA
+255 QTP
-269 RHGAT
+269 T
-274 ARVLPDTWEE
+274 ADDNWAEC
-284 FRYST
+284 RYST
-289 EYGNAETGFTL
+289 DYGNAETGFNL

-305 KHFSFN
+305 RHFSFN

-318 ACHGLGTQLIVD
+318 ACHGLGTQLVVD
-330 PDLMISDPTKT
+330 PELMISDQTKT
-341 VAEGAITPWRRGPKR
+341 LAEGAITPWRRGTKR
-356 MRAYYRHLQGALV
+356 MRVYYRHLQDALI
-369 KHFHVDEDVPF
+369 KHFNINEDVPF
-380 ADLPHEFKTALYFG
+380 ADLPDAFKAALYFG
-394 TNGQPIEME
+394 TNGKPVEMQF
-403 PGQKRDERIAKPF
+403 GGNGDKKITKPF

-428 QTQSEFTRNRI
+428 QTESEFTRNRI
-439 RAFMTREPCKI
+439 RAFMTRETCKV

-459 ILGVTIRGTTEL
+459 ILAITVKDRQGREL

-476 SEQTIEAA
+476 SQQTVEDAL
-484 VRFMGALDLTAQ
+484 RFIADLDLTEQ
-496 QRVIVADVVREI
+496 QQTIVTEVVREI
-508 QSRLQFLVEVG
+508 QSRLQFLAEVG

-564 HQRDNARLLGTLRR
+564 HQRDNSRLLGTLRK
-578 LRDIG
+578 LRDLG

-601 IIDLGPG
+601 IVDLGPG

-614 EIVAQG
+614 EIVAEG
-620 SITEVLAA
+620 TLGDIERA
-628 KNSLTANYLSG
+628 KNSLTGNYLSG
-639 RARISI
+639 RARIAI
-645 PKQRVKPRDHSERS
+645 PKQRVQPR
-659 RGIPRN
+659 P
-665 GSRVTSRDVSTS
+665 
-677 VDMTRME
+677 
-684 DGWLTVVGARE
+684 DGWLTVVGAGE
-695 NNLKRIDVSFPLS
+695 NNLKKIDVSFPLS

-720 KSTLVDDIFRR
+720 KSTLVDDILRR

-741 ERPGAH
+741 DKPGAH
-747 QTIRGLEQIDKAVV
+747 KAIRGLEQIDKVVV
-761 IDQSAIGR
+761 IDQSPIGR

-779 GAFTPIRELFS
+779 GAFTPIRELFA

-837 EVCHGKRYNRETLE
+837 EVCRGKRYNRETLE

-861 ILDLTVD
+861 VLDLTVD
-868 EAARFFRNVPSVSEK
+868 EAARFFRNVPTIAEK

-944 LLQVLMKL
+944 LLEVLMKL
-952 RNAGNTVIVIEH
+952 RNAGNTIVVIEH

-981 GGEHGGQVI
+981 GGEHGGEVI
-990 GSGAPEGIAD
+990 GSGPPERVTTIPA
-1000 VPGSHTGRYL
+1000 SHTGQYL
-1010 RPMLEKK
+1010 RAMLERR

>member
-1 MPAEAIKISG
+1 MPPQAIKISG
-11 ARQHNLKNLHLEI
+11 ARQHNLKNLHVEI

-113 LFSAIGQPHDPL
+113 LFSAVGQPHDPK
-125 TGRPLKRQT
+125 TGRPIQRQT
-134 PQQIVDEILDYEY
+134 PQQIVDQILAYEAET
-147 GSKIIVL
+147 KIVLL
-154 APLIENQTGE
+154 APLVQNQVGE
-164 FRDVIEKTRREGF
+164 FRDVIEKLKREGF
-177 VRVRIDGQIME
+177 VRVRVDGEILE
-188 LDRSD
+188 LGRPE

-198 KAERHTIEAIVDRL
+198 KGGRHVIEAVVDRL
-212 IVREGI
+212 VVREGI
-218 LVRLTDSIETALKWG
+218 RSRLTDSVETALKWG
-233 GNRVVVLRE
+233 GNKLLVLR
-242 SAKMLNAQHPALN
+242 
-255 PQLESAAPSAQTPA
+255 AAPSIAEK
-269 RHGAT
+269 
-274 ARVLPDTWEE
+274 WEE

-289 EYGNAETGFTL
+289 DYSDPETGFSL

-311 SHLGACP
+311 SHFGACP
-318 ACHGLGTQLIVD
+318 ACHGLGTQLVCDI
-330 PDLMISDPTKT
+330 DLMISDPEKSL
-341 VAEGAITPWRRGPKR
+341 AEGAIAPWRRGTKP
-356 MRAYYRHLQGALV
+356 MRAYYRQLQGALV
-369 KHFHVDEDVPF
+369 KHFHVDAEVPF
-380 ADLPHEFKTALYFG
+380 TELTDEFKKALYFG
-394 TNGQPIEME
+394 TGDEPIEMNF
-403 PGQKRDERIAKPF
+403 GSNGKKIVKPF

-423 QRLYE
+423 ERLYE
-428 QTQSEFTRNRI
+428 ETESEFTRNRI
-439 RAFMTREPCKI
+439 RSFMARVPCKT
-450 CGGARLKPE
+450 CNGARLKPE
-459 ILGVTIRGTTEL
+459 ILAVTIKDETGQEL

-476 SEQTIEAA
+476 SELTTEAA
-484 VRFMGALDLTAQ
+484 AHYISKLGLTGQ
-496 QRVIVADVVREI
+496 QRSIVNDVVQEI
-508 QSRLQFLVEVG
+508 RSRLEFLVEVG

-551 GVLYILDEPSIGL
+551 GVLYVLDEPSIGL
-564 HQRDNARLLGTLRR
+564 HQRDNERLLTTLRR
-578 LRDIG
+578 LRDLG

-601 IIDLGPG
+601 ILDLGPG

-614 EIVAQG
+614 ELVAQG
-620 SITEVLAA
+620 TLEEVLRA
-628 KNSLTANYLSG
+628 KNSLTADYLSG
-639 RARISI
+639 RARIAI
-645 PKQRVKPRDHSERS
+645 PKQRVKPRVGD
-659 RGIPRN
+659 GDWLK
-665 GSRVTSRDVSTS
+665 VT
-677 VDMTRME
+677 
-684 DGWLTVVGARE
+684 GAAE
-695 NNLKRIDVSFPLS
+695 NNLKNIDVSFPLGL
-708 CLTCVTGVSGSG
+708 LTCVTGVSGSG
-720 KSTLVDDIFRR
+720 KSTLVDDILRR

-741 ERPGAH
+741 EKPGTFRAL
-747 QTIRGLEQIDKAVV
+747 RGIEHLDKAIV

-779 GAFTPIRELFS
+779 GAFTPIRDLFA

-814 ENCEGGGLIKIEMH
+814 ENCEGAGLIKIEMH

-837 EVCHGKRYNRETLE
+837 EVCHGQRYNRETLE

-861 ILDLTVD
+861 VLNMTID
-868 EAARFFRNVPSVSEK
+868 EAARFFRNVPPVSDK
-883 LNSLLDVGLGY
+883 LNALLDVGLGY
-894 LRLGQAGTTL
+894 LQLGQAGTTL

-926 VYILDEPTT
+926 FYILDEPTT

-952 RNAGNTVIVIEH
+952 RDAGNTLVVIEH

-981 GGEHGGQVI
+981 GGNRGGKIV
-990 GSGAPEGIAD
+990 GVGPPEKIAEIAQ
-1000 VPGSHTGRYL
+1000 SFTGQYL
-1010 RPMLEKK
+1010 RRLLQS